1 MTKKLKCWKKRYFII
16 DESRKING
24 GVNGFPNKKS
34 AEKRKNEIVA
44 KRSKRGQAR
53 YNREFGRSKNLKV
66 VEGQKEV
73 KC

>member
-1 MTKKLKCWKKRYFII
+1 MAKLKCWRETYFII

-24 GVNGFPNKKS
+24 GVKGFPTKKM
-34 AEKRKNEIVA
+34 AEKRKNELVVE
-44 KRSKRGQAR
+44 RSKRGQAI

-66 VEGQKEV
+66 VKGQREV